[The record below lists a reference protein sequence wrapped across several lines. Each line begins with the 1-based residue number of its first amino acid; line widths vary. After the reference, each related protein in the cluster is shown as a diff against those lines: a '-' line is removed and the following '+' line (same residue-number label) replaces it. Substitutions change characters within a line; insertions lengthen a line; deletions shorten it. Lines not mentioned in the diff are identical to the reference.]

1 MPCRHTSLCCF
12 TQGPICWHVWLKG
25 GLKQGL
31 SAYPTWDKKRTVFQ
45 NHLNLFHEIPSF
57 EKLTPCLVSSLW
69 CRPGWE
75 TAYWLRDAFAGKHG
89 VTDLTEMHLQASM
102 EGKSLGQAFGALI
115 FTCNGRGRNLFN
127 ELSYDSRKIAEFI
140 PVPSSGFLCNGESIQ
155 SETSQKLKSD
165 EQLSMSCDKK
175 TSTYHSM
182 AALYFHT
189 EFCVLEQHLMTLHS
203 KVLMVHMY
211 WTETLSRT
219 VLCLCMTTDSL

>member
-1 MPCRHTSLCCF
+1 
-12 TQGPICWHVWLKG
+12 
-25 GLKQGL
+25 
-31 SAYPTWDKKRTVFQ
+31 
-45 NHLNLFHEIPSF
+45 
-57 EKLTPCLVSSLW
+57 
-69 CRPGWE
+69 
-75 TAYWLRDAFAGKHG
+75 
-89 VTDLTEMHLQASM
+89 MHLQASM

-175 TSTYHSM
+175 TSTYHST

-211 WTETLSRT
+211 
-219 VLCLCMTTDSL
+219 